1 MRDKA
6 AVCRVNK
13 SLPIDEEKKMNEMNV
28 NNQIQVDR
36 EIGECMVHLTFSD
49 QNNPVIVK
57 TVLYTLTDV
66 FEKRV
71 MLNKGLV

>member
-13 SLPIDEEKKMNEMNV
+13 SLPIDEEQKMKELNV

-36 EIGECMVHLTFSD
+36 KIGECMVHLTFSD
-49 QNNPVIVK
+49 RNNPVIVK
-57 TVLYTLTDV
+57 NVLYTLTDV

-71 MLNKGLV
+71 SLNI

>member
-1 MRDKA
+1 MKDKA

-13 SLPIDEEKKMNEMNV
+13 SLPIDEEQKMKEMNV

-49 QNNPVIVK
+49 QNNPTVVK
-57 TVLYTLTDV
+57 NVLYTLTDV
-66 FEKRV
+66 FEKRIK
-71 MLNKGLV
+71 LNKGLI

>member
-71 MLNKGLV
+71 SLNI

>member
-1 MRDKA
+1 MKAKA
-6 AVCRVNK
+6 AVCRINK
-13 SLPIDEEKKMNEMNV
+13 SLPINEEKKMNEMNV

-36 EIGECMVHLTFSD
+36 KIEGCIVHLTFSD

-57 TVLYTLTDV
+57 NVLYTLTDV

-71 MLNKGLV
+71 MLNTGLV

>member
-13 SLPIDEEKKMNEMNV
+13 SLPIDEARKMNEMNV

-49 QNNPVIVK
+49 RNNPVIGDEP
-57 TVLYTLTDV
+57 LLD
-66 FEKRV
+66 F
-71 MLNKGLV
+71 GLIEYR

>member
-6 AVCRVNK
+6 AVCRGNK

-49 QNNPVIVK
+49 RNNPVIGDEP
-57 TVLYTLTDV
+57 LRD
-66 FEKRV
+66 F
-71 MLNKGLV
+71 GLIEYR

>member
-1 MRDKA
+1 
-6 AVCRVNK
+6 
-13 SLPIDEEKKMNEMNV
+13 MNEMNV

-49 QNNPVIVK
+49 RNNPVIVK
-57 TVLYTLTDV
+57 NVLYTLTDV

-71 MLNKGLV
+71 MLNKELV

>member
-6 AVCRVNK
+6 AVCRGNK

-49 QNNPVIVK
+49 RNNPVIVK
-57 TVLYTLTDV
+57 NVLYTLTDV

>member
-1 MRDKA
+1 MKTKA
-6 AVCRVNK
+6 AICRVNK

-49 QNNPVIVK
+49 RNNPVIGDEP
-57 TVLYTLTDV
+57 LLD
-66 FEKRV
+66 F
-71 MLNKGLV
+71 GLIEYR

>member
-1 MRDKA
+1 MKTKA
-6 AVCRVNK
+6 AICRVNK
-13 SLPIDEEKKMNEMNV
+13 SLPIDEARKMNEMNV

-36 EIGECMVHLTFSD
+36 EIGECMVHLTFSE
-49 QNNPVIVK
+49 QNNPTVVKNVI
-57 TVLYTLTDV
+57 YTLTDV

>member
-6 AVCRVNK
+6 AVCRINK
-13 SLPIDEEKKMNEMNV
+13 SLPIDEDQKMKEMNV

-36 EIGECMVHLTFSD
+36 KIGECMVHLTFSD

-57 TVLYTLTDV
+57 NVLYTLTDV

-71 MLNKGLV
+71 SLNI

>member
-6 AVCRVNK
+6 AVCRGNK
-13 SLPIDEEKKMNEMNV
+13 SLHIDEEKKMTEMNV

-49 QNNPVIVK
+49 RNNPVIVK
-57 TVLYTLTDV
+57 NVLYTLTDV

-71 MLNKGLV
+71 MLNKELV

>member
-1 MRDKA
+1 MKTKA
-6 AVCRVNK
+6 AICRVNK
-13 SLPIDEEKKMNEMNV
+13 SLPIDEARKMNEMNV
-28 NNQIQVDR
+28 NHKLQVDR

>member
-49 QNNPVIVK
+49 RNNPVIGDEP
-57 TVLYTLTDV
+57 LLD
-66 FEKRV
+66 F
-71 MLNKGLV
+71 GLIEYR